1 MINNLQMLN
10 SNSSAHILQSTLLC
24 AVHSGDN
31 LEFMATQPSN
41 SIDLIYC
48 DVLYGT
54 GRNFGDYQDLK
65 PVRSEIENHY
75 KPRIKEMHR
84 LLKNDG
90 VIVLQMDYKIT
101 HWIRLIMDD
110 LFGSIQNQ
118 IIWDYE
124 KFCGKGSSLKN
135 NHDTI
140 LVYSNGEGYTFNKLF
155 YEKEKPKKQTVRVW
169 DSEQKKA
176 VQKKDEN
183 GKLMYYLQTD
193 AALDDVWTDIPNIN
207 PMAKERLNYSTQKPI
222 ELIKRIVLIYSNEGD
237 TVADFYLGS
246 GTTAVVCK
254 ELNRNFIGC
263 DINEKA
269 VQLATSRLNSRLF

>member
-1 MINNLQMLN
+1 MIDRITKDEFGT
-10 SNSSAHILQSTLLC
+10 SAPLAQNRLLC

-31 LEFMATQPSN
+31 LKFMETQPSN

-65 PVRSEIENHY
+65 LVRSEIENHY
-75 KPRIKEMHR
+75 KPRLNEMQR

-124 KFCGKGSSLKN
+124 KFCGKVRSLKN

-140 LVYSNGEGYTFNKLF
+140 LVYSKGEGHTFNKLF

-169 DSEQKKA
+169 DNEQKKA

-183 GKLMYYLQTD
+183 GKLMYYIQTD

-222 ELIKRIVLIYSNEGD
+222 ELIKRIILIYSNEGD

-263 DINEKA
+263 DINDKA
-269 VQLATSRLNSRLF
+269 VQLTTSRLNKIL